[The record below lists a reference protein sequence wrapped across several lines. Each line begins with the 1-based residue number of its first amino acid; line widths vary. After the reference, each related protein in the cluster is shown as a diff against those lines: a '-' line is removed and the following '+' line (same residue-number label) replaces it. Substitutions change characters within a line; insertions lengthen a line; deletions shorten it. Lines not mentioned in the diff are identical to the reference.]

1 VSTVD
6 IELGRDVVTSDGL
19 IFGKIQEFVVDPKE
33 RKLAAIVVRYGRFPS
48 EREFIVGWP
57 FIGHVQEENLY
68 LKVNG
73 EQVEQFPEVIRTAF
87 VSGPTTTSATSMAY
101 WGGGDMLAQGSMM
114 GDSIRGGMSVMGEGG
129 AIAPGTRTSFDLVS
143 TNIEFQTN
151 LPENSSV
158 VTHDTEV
165 MTSDEK
171 KLGVVHQVVC
181 EESGVITGFYT
192 RTGRV
197 RRRKFYVPVD
207 LVEAG
212 SHLFIRLRIT
222 ADEAGRTLVNHES

>member
-1 VSTVD
+1 MSTVD

-19 IFGKIQEFVVDPKE
+19 VFGKIHELVVDPKE
-33 RKLAAIVVRYGRFPS
+33 RKLAAVVVRYGRFPS
-48 EREFIVGWP
+48 DRDFIVGWA
-57 FIGHVQEENLY
+57 FIGHVQEQNLY

-73 EQVEQFPEVIRTAF
+73 EQVEQFPEVVRAAV
-87 VSGPTTTSATSMAY
+87 VSGAAPTSATSLAY
-101 WGGGDMLAQGSMM
+101 WGGGEMLAQGSMM
-114 GDSIRGGMSVMGEGG
+114 GDSIRGGMSVTGESG
-129 AIAPGTRTSFDLVS
+129 AITPGTRTSFDLIS
-143 TNIEFQTN
+143 TNLEYQTN

-165 MTSDEK
+165 LTSDEK

-181 EESGVITGFYT
+181 DESGVITGFYT

-197 RRRKFYVPVD
+197 RHRKFYVPVD

-212 SHLFIRLRIT
+212 SHLHIRLRIA
-222 ADEAGRTLVNHES
+222 ADEAGRTLVHPES